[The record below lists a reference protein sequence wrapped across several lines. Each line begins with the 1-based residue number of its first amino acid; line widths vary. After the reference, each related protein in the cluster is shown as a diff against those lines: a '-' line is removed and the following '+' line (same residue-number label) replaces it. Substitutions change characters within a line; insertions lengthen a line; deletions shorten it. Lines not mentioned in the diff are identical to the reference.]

1 MANRMFKPL
10 GGSLTQEVVCLTG
23 SWTYGTDGAVVG
35 LAANGFSVSDFSN
48 GLQDVTL
55 DDKYNELLG
64 IQATY
69 DISGAIAAQGGF
81 SDDLSM
87 IGFVADDQ
95 VSTSK
100 TFSLASIKPKDG
112 TLQTSST
119 TLANDYPR
127 DTKVFLVIWVK
138 NSSV

>member
-35 LAANGFSVSDFSN
+35 LAANGFSVGDLSN
-48 GLQDVTL
+48 GLQTVTL

-64 IQATY
+64 VQASY
-69 DISGAIAAQGGF
+69 DISGAVTEQGSL
-81 SDDLSM
+81 SDNLPM
-87 IGFVADDQ
+87 IGLVHNEQ
-95 VSTSK
+95 VSTAK
-100 TFSLASIKPKDG
+100 TFSLVSIKPKDG

-119 TLANDYPR
+119 TLADDYPR
-127 DTKVFLVIWVK
+127 GTKVFLVIWVK